1 MNRDNEQVELRSEQA
16 FADLLGSASPRLT
29 PPAADE
35 AQVRDAVCTE
45 WQGLMQ
51 RRSRRRHLTSIALA
65 ASVLIAVFAGL
76 GLLRNPMESFGAQQ
90 VATIGRQFG
99 PVIIRTQDEVARHSV
114 SLIKGSDV
122 VETRSDAGLELGWHD
137 GGSLR
142 LDEST
147 VVVFEA
153 VDQIY
158 LQTGRVYFDSVNSP
172 LSSRVE
178 RSGLVELRIRTD
190 SGVVSHLG
198 TQYMIEANAD
208 GLTIS
213 VREGEV
219 SYEGMR
225 SVAKA
230 GQKLKISTDGS
241 IEIEETEVYGDEWQW
256 IGKTAPAVSLGGRRV
271 AEALAWVGRET
282 GRSIKYATPAAET
295 IASNFSLIGFNAET
309 NLNPVR
315 ALFIFAE
322 VADLNVHI
330 DGGEI
335 VVYERT
341 PEK

>member
-1 MNRDNEQVELRSEQA
+1 
-16 FADLLGSASPRLT
+16 
-29 PPAADE
+29 
-35 AQVRDAVCTE
+35 
-45 WQGLMQ
+45 
-51 RRSRRRHLTSIALA
+51 
-65 ASVLIAVFAGL
+65 
-76 GLLRNPMESFGAQQ
+76 
-90 VATIGRQFG
+90 
-99 PVIIRTQDEVARHSV
+99 
-114 SLIKGSDV
+114 
-122 VETRSDAGLELGWHD
+122 
-137 GGSLR
+137 
-142 LDEST
+142 
-147 VVVFEA
+147 
-153 VDQIY
+153 
-158 LQTGRVYFDSVNSP
+158 
-172 LSSRVE
+172 
-178 RSGLVELRIRTD
+178 
-190 SGVVSHLG
+190 
-198 TQYMIEANAD
+198 MIEANAD

>member
-35 AQVRDAVCTE
+35 AQVRDAVCAE

-51 RRSRRRHLTSIALA
+51 RRSRRRHFSSIALA

-76 GLLRNPMESFGAQQ
+76 GLLRNPMGSFDTQQ
-90 VATIGRQFG
+90 VATIGKQFG
-99 PVIIRTQDEVARHSV
+99 SVIIRTQDEVARHSI

-122 VETRSDAGLELGWHD
+122 VETRSDAGLELGWHG

-282 GRSIKYATPAAET
+282 GRSIKYATPAAEA

-335 VVYERT
+335 VVYKRT